1 MKTSKTTVIG
11 LLICLVCLY
20 MMTDVWLKTPL
31 VVFGAYG
38 FPIGV
43 IITLI
48 GLFINE
54 QNWQISIILFCLHI

>member
-20 MMTDVWLKTPL
+20 LVNDVWLADEVLEVLPAI
-31 VVFGAYG
+31 GAYG

-43 IITLI
+43 IVALI
-48 GLFINE
+48 GLLKKEGN
-54 QNWQISIILFCLHI
+54 

>member
-48 GLFINE
+48 GLFKKE
-54 QNWQISIILFCLHI
+54 QN